1 MIQEGIADSNILR
14 VLAVAVKIA
23 ETLNIDSLKNYNLV
37 VTVTR
42 SLRVGGVIKKNNLF

>member
-1 MIQEGIADSNILR
+1 M
-14 VLAVAVKIA
+14 AVKIA

-42 SLRVGGVIKKNNLF
+42 SLRVGGDVIKKKRPVIICFNRKFKLFKNQ